1 MTTDRPTCDIDGCD
15 ERSDYL
21 LAPEGNLCETH
32 ATKRHSTTVAWL
44 KATLGGVPPE
54 GDDA

>member
-1 MTTDRPTCDIDGCD
+1 MTTDRPACDIDGCD

-21 LAPEGNLCETH
+21 LPPEGNLCETH
-32 ATKRHSTTVAWL
+32 AADRHPDTVAWI
-44 KATLGGVPPE
+44 KAALGGVPPE